1 MSEPEGDV
9 AGRDRFEDLL
19 AAVRRRD
26 RAALDRLFETAYEEL
41 RALARSVRRSFPEDS
56 LEITGLVHETY
67 LKLMRAQRIEVADRV
82 HFFSLVA
89 RAMRQILL
97 GRLEE
102 KGRIKR
108 GGAARRVEIE
118 EGVAASPEPLAIE
131 ELLTLEKGVERLSAL
146 SPRLAQLV
154 ELRFV
159 EGLTEEEIASLF
171 GLSARSVRREW
182 SRARAFLEEELQAPP
197 RAATP

>member
-1 MSEPEGDV
+1 MSPGPESAD
-9 AGRDRFEDLL
+9 RDRFEELL
-19 AAVRRRD
+19 AAVRRHD

-56 LEITGLVHETY
+56 LEVTGLVHEAY

-102 KGRIKR
+102 KGRLKR
-108 GGAARRVEIE
+108 GGASHRVEIDE
-118 EGVAASPEPLAIE
+118 STAAAPGALAVE
-131 ELLTLEKGVERLSAL
+131 DLLTLEAGLARLSERA
-146 SPRLAQLV
+146 PQLAQVV

-159 EGLTEEEIASLF
+159 EGLTEDEIAALF

-182 SRARAFLEEELQAPP
+182 ARARAFLEEQMQRAPRGDEP
-197 RAATP
+197 